1 MHRLPGLI
9 VILGAPNDEAG
20 KLSRIAQGRADRG
33 YAEYIRLRA
42 DGWKLL
48 LTGGFGAHFNVTDKP
63 HAYYVRQKLLQ
74 RGVPAMDIV
83 GWAESRNTIEDGLFS
98 RPLVDR
104 YGVNNLLIVTSDFHY
119 ERAAFVFAHFFPT
132 ASREFALVAYLPA
145 CSAAEQEAILSHER
159 LGLIRLRARFTT
171 PSS

>member
-33 YAEYIRLRA
+33 YAEYVRLRA

-48 LTGGFGAHFNVTDKP
+48 LTGGFGAHFNITDKP
-63 HAYYVRQKLLQ
+63 HAYYVRQNLLQ

-119 ERAAFVFAHFFPT
+119 ERAKFVFEHVFPT
-132 ASREFALVAYLPA
+132 ATLTFALVDYLA
-145 CSAAEQEAILSHER
+145 KCSVEDQQRIVEHETR
-159 LGLIRLRARFTT
+159 GLQRLRTIF
-171 PSS
+171 SH